1 MTTRR
6 DIEQQPKSQLPAP
19 SNLPSLQH
27 NAGALGRFMAARVTR
42 KEAARA
48 LAVLQVEFLQTQ
60 ARIAQTELA
69 TTEGAVRGALAANA
83 LSTIAVLAEDAATQT
98 GAIRARFVT
107 LAGAERIKHV
117 QIRAENYRALE
128 ARQAQNCLSAD
139 ETAVLKDLADADLAI
154 EVECTNVRSAA
165 SKGLIEC
172 AHETVVNALKEA
184 TKKIR

>member
-1 MTTRR
+1 MTTKL
-6 DIEQQPKSQLPAP
+6 EPKSLLTAP

-27 NAGALGRFMAARVTR
+27 NAGMLGRYRADRTTR
-42 KEAARA
+42 KEAGRA
-48 LAVLQVEFLQTQ
+48 LAVLQVEVLQTQ
-60 ARIAQTELA
+60 TRIAQTELA

-83 LSTIAVLAEDAATQT
+83 LSTIGALAEDAATQT

-128 ARQAQNCLSAD
+128 TRQAQGCLSSD
-139 ETAVLKDLADADLAI
+139 EAGALKAFADADLAV
-154 EVECTNVRSAA
+154 EVEATNARSAV
-165 SKGLIEC
+165 SKDLIEC
-172 AHETVVNALKEA
+172 AHETVVDALKEA